1 MKKSV
6 ASCSESEVSKSRM
19 EVCLHVSGH
28 PVARSSRLGEHSL
41 EFVIDCE
48 GYRHFFLAELAFI
61 LPAREKGSRG
71 F

>member
-1 MKKSV
+1 
-6 ASCSESEVSKSRM
+6 M